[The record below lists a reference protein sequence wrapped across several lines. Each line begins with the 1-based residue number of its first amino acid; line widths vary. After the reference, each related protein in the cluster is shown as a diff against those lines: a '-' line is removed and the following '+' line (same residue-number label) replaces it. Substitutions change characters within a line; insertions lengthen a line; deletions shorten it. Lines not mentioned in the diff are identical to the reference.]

1 MSNHTRRSVTVRYAL
16 AVAAV
21 IAIPLLFLSSIAAR
35 QSGRAI
41 VIKNV
46 RIFDGSAVTPSGAVI
61 LEGGKIKSVG
71 KTVIPPDGAEII
83 NGTGHTL
90 LPGLINSHT
99 HSYGAA
105 LKQAV
110 MFGVT
115 TELDMFTDHRMAA
128 QMRKEQAEAKAT
140 DRADL
145 FSAGTLVTAPGG
157 HGTEYGIKIPT
168 ITAPSEAQAFV
179 DARAGE
185 GSDYIKIVYDDGKV
199 YGLNIPTVSKETM
212 AAVIASSHKLGKL
225 AVVHIATLEGA
236 RDAIG
241 SGADGLVHIFA
252 DRAPDP
258 EFVRLADVHRSFVI
272 PTLTVTESVT
282 GVAGGA
288 SLATDPAL
296 ANALSRADAIN
307 LKKAFPTRPGAQT
320 SYAAAEE
327 AVRRLK
333 AARVPILA
341 GTDAPN
347 PGTVHGASIHRELE
361 LLVKAGL
368 TPVEALAAATSAPAT
383 QFRLSDRGRIEPGR
397 RADLLLVKGDPTT
410 DIKATRNIAR
420 VWKGGV
426 AVDRQAYIASIE
438 KANAEAER
446 LRKQPAPAGSESGLV
461 SDFEEEKIS
470 AKFGSG
476 WSVSTDAMAGGKS
489 RAEMKVAVEGAQGSR
504 GSLLITGE
512 ISPDLPYAW
521 AGAMFSPGATVM
533 APANLSS
540 KNGVSFWAKGDGKTC
555 RLMLFARSHG
565 FQPAFKSFVAGP
577 EWKRFTF
584 RLSEFDGMDG
594 SDLTGI
600 LFSGGPAPGRFVL
613 QIDDVVLS
621 QSK

>member
-1 MSNHTRRSVTVRYAL
+1 MSTFLRLSRAVRCAIAGATVL
-16 AVAAV
+16 A
-21 IAIPLLFLSSIAAR
+21 ISLLFLSSIAAL
-35 QSGRAI
+35 QSGRAT
-41 VIKNV
+41 VIKHV
-46 RIFDGSAVTPSGAVI
+46 RIFDGSSVTSTGDVI

-71 KTVIPPDGAEII
+71 KTVAPPDGAEII
-83 NGTGHTL
+83 DGTGHTL
-90 LPGLINSHT
+90 LPGLIDSHT
-99 HSYGAA
+99 HAYGAA

-128 QMRKEQAEAKAT
+128 QMRKEQAEAKAA

-168 ITAPSEAQAFV
+168 IASPGEAQAFV
-179 DARAGE
+179 DARVGE

-212 AAVIASSHKLGKL
+212 AAVIASTHKLGKL
-225 AVVHIATLEGA
+225 AVVHIGTLEGA

-258 EFVRLADVHRSFVI
+258 DFMRLVTTSRAFVI
-272 PTLTVTESVT
+272 PTMSVTESVT

-288 SLATDPAL
+288 SLTTDPAI
-296 ANALSRADAIN
+296 ANALSPADAIN
-307 LKKAFPTRPGAQT
+307 LKKAFPTRPGAQS
-320 SYAAAEE
+320 SYAIAEE

-347 PGTVHGASIHRELE
+347 PGTLHGASIHRELE

-383 QFRLSDRGRIEPGR
+383 HFRLSDRGRMEPGM

-410 DIKATRNIAR
+410 DIKATRDIAR

-438 KANAEAER
+438 KAKADAER

-461 SDFEEEKIS
+461 SDFEEEKVS

-489 RAEMKVAVEGAQGSR
+489 KAEMKVAPEGALGSS

-512 ISPDLPYAW
+512 ISHDLPYAW
-521 AGAMFSPGATVM
+521 AGAMFSPGATMM

-540 KNGVSFWAKGDGKTC
+540 KDEISFWARGDGKTC
-555 RLMLFARSHG
+555 RIMLFARSHG
-565 FQPAFKSFVAGP
+565 FQPAFKSFVAGN
-577 EWKRFTF
+577 EWKRFKF

-600 LFSGGPAPGRFVL
+600 LFAGGPAPGRFVL
-613 QIDDVVLS
+613 QIDDVALS

>member
-1 MSNHTRRSVTVRYAL
+1 MLKLLRRSTAMRFLLAGATIVTGSQL
-16 AVAAV
+16 C
-21 IAIPLLFLSSIAAR
+21 LSFISAR
-35 QSGRAI
+35 QSGRGV

-46 RIFDGSAVTPSGAVI
+46 RIFDGSTVIPTGAVI
-61 LEGGKIKSVG
+61 IEGGKIKSVG
-71 KTVIPPDGAEII
+71 KTVTPPEGAEII
-83 NGTGHTL
+83 DGTGHTL
-90 LPGLINSHT
+90 LPGLIDSHT
-99 HSYGAA
+99 HAYGAA

-115 TELDMFTDHRMAA
+115 AELDMFSDHRAAA
-128 QMRKEQAEAKAT
+128 QMRKEQSEGKAA

-157 HGTEYGIKIPT
+157 HGTEYALKIPT
-168 ITAPSEAQAFV
+168 ITAPGEAQAFV
-179 DARAGE
+179 DARIDE
-185 GSDYIKIVYDDGKV
+185 GSDYIKIVYDDGKL
-199 YGLNIPTVSKETM
+199 YGLNFPTVSKETLS
-212 AAVIASSHKLGKL
+212 AVVASAHRRGKL

-236 RDAIG
+236 RDAIEAG
-241 SGADGLVHIFA
+241 VDGLVHIFS

-258 EFVRLADVHRSFVI
+258 EFPRMVAARRAFVV
-272 PTLTVTESVT
+272 PTLTVIESVT

-288 SLATDPAL
+288 TLATDSSL
-296 ANALSRADAIN
+296 ANALSPTDSTD
-307 LKKAFPTRPGAQT
+307 LKKTFPARPGAKA
-320 SYAAAEE
+320 SFAAAEE

-347 PGTVHGASIHRELE
+347 PGTLHGASIHRELE

-368 TPVEALAAATSAPAT
+368 TPVEALAAATSAPAA

-397 RADLLLVKGDPTT
+397 RADLLLVKGDPTA

-420 VWKGGV
+420 IWKGGV
-426 AVDRQAYIASIE
+426 EVDRRAYIASIE
-438 KANAEAER
+438 KMKAEAEG
-446 LRKQPAPAGSESGLV
+446 LRKQPAPAGSESGVV
-461 SDFEEEKIS
+461 SDFEEEKVA

-476 WSVSTDAMAGGKS
+476 WSVSTDTVAGGKS
-489 RAEMKVAVEGAQGSR
+489 NAEMKVTPEGAQGSR

-540 KNGVSFWAKGDGKTC
+540 KKEISFWAKGDSKEC
-555 RLMLFARSHG
+555 RIMLFARSLG
-565 FQPAFKSFVAGP
+565 FQPAIKSFVAGG

-584 RLSEFDGMDG
+584 RISEFGGMDG
-594 SDLTGI
+594 SDLMGI
-600 LFSGGPAPGRFVL
+600 LFAGGPAPGRFIL
-613 QIDDVVLS
+613 QIDDVALS
-621 QSK
+621 Q

>member
-1 MSNHTRRSVTVRYAL
+1 MLKLLRPYMAMRFTLVG
-16 AVAAV
+16 AAV
-21 IAIPLLFLSSIAAR
+21 VAIAPLCLSFMPAR

-41 VIKNV
+41 AIKNV
-46 RIFDGSAVTPSGAVI
+46 RIFDGSTVIPTGAVI
-61 LEGGKIKSVG
+61 IEGGKIKSVG
-71 KTVIPPDGAEII
+71 KTVAPPDGAEII
-83 NGTGHTL
+83 DGTGHTL
-90 LPGLINSHT
+90 LPGLIDSHT
-99 HSYGAA
+99 HAYGAA

-115 TELDMFTDHRMAA
+115 AELDMFSDHRTAA
-128 QMRKEQAEAKAT
+128 QMRKEQSEGKGA

-157 HGTEYGIKIPT
+157 HGTEYGLKIPT
-168 ITAPSEAQAFV
+168 ITAPGEAQAFV
-179 DARAGE
+179 DARIAD
-185 GSDYIKIVYDDGKV
+185 GSDYIKIVYDDGKL
-199 YGLNIPTVSKETM
+199 YGLNFPTVSKETL
-212 AAVIASSHKLGKL
+212 AAVIASAHKRGKL
-225 AVVHIATLEGA
+225 AVVHISTLDEA
-236 RDAIG
+236 RDSIEA
-241 SGADGLVHIFA
+241 GADGLVHIFS

-258 EFVRLADVHRSFVI
+258 EFPRKVAASRAFVI

-288 SLATDPAL
+288 TLATDSAF
-296 ANALSRADAIN
+296 ANALSPTDAAD
-307 LKKAFPTRPGAQT
+307 LKKSFPARPGAKT

-347 PGTVHGASIHRELE
+347 PGTLHGASIHRELE

-368 TPVEALAAATSAPAT
+368 TPLEALAAATSAPAA

-397 RADLLLVKGDPTT
+397 RADLLLVKGDPTA

-420 VWKGGV
+420 IWKGGV
-426 AVDRQAYIASIE
+426 EVDRRAYIASIE
-438 KANAEAER
+438 KTRAEAET
-446 LRKQPAPAGSESGLV
+446 LRKEPAPAGSESGFV
-461 SDFEEEKIS
+461 SDFEEEKVS

-489 RAEMKVAVEGAQGSR
+489 MAEMKVSPEGAQGSR

-540 KNGVSFWAKGDGKTC
+540 KKEISFWAKGDGKTC
-555 RLMLFARSHG
+555 RIMLFARSLG
-565 FQPAFKSFVAGP
+565 FQPALKSFVAGV

-584 RLSEFDGMDG
+584 RISEFGGMDG

-600 LFSGGPAPGRFVL
+600 LFAGGPAPGRFAL

-621 QSK
+621 H

>member
-1 MSNHTRRSVTVRYAL
+1 MLKLLRRSTAMRFLLASATIVTGSQL
-16 AVAAV
+16 C
-21 IAIPLLFLSSIAAR
+21 LSFISAR
-35 QSGRAI
+35 QSGRGV

-46 RIFDGSAVTPSGAVI
+46 RIFDGSTVIPTGAVI
-61 LEGGKIKSVG
+61 IEGGKIKSVG
-71 KTVIPPDGAEII
+71 ETVAPPDGAEII
-83 NGTGHTL
+83 DGTGHTL
-90 LPGLINSHT
+90 LPGLIDSHT
-99 HSYGAA
+99 HAYGAA

-115 TELDMFTDHRMAA
+115 SELDMFSDHRAAA
-128 QMRKEQAEAKAT
+128 QMRKEQSEGKAA

-157 HGTEYGIKIPT
+157 HGTEYALKIPT
-168 ITAPSEAQAFV
+168 ITAPGEAQAFV
-179 DARAGE
+179 DARINE
-185 GSDYIKIVYDDGKV
+185 GSDYIKIVYDDGKL
-199 YGLNIPTVSKETM
+199 YGLNFPTVSKETM
-212 AAVIASSHKLGKL
+212 AAVVASAHRRGKL

-236 RDAIG
+236 RDAIEAG
-241 SGADGLVHIFA
+241 VDGLVHIFS

-258 EFVRLADVHRSFVI
+258 EFPRMVAARRAFVV
-272 PTLTVTESVT
+272 PTLTVIESVT

-288 SLATDPAL
+288 TLATDSSL
-296 ANALSRADAIN
+296 ANALSPTDSTD
-307 LKKAFPTRPGAQT
+307 LKKTFPARPGAKA
-320 SYAAAEE
+320 SFAAAEE
-327 AVRRLK
+327 AVRKLK

-347 PGTVHGASIHRELE
+347 PGTLHGASIHRELE

-368 TPVEALAAATSAPAT
+368 TPVEALAAATSAPAA

-410 DIKATRNIAR
+410 DIKATRDIAR
-420 VWKGGV
+420 IWKVGV
-426 AVDRQAYIASIE
+426 EVDRRAYVASIE
-438 KANAEAER
+438 KMKAEAEG

-461 SDFEEEKIS
+461 SDFEEEKVS

-476 WSVSTDAMAGGKS
+476 WSVSTDAVAGGKS
-489 RAEMKVAVEGAQGSR
+489 NAEMKVAPEGAQGSR

-540 KNGVSFWAKGDGKTC
+540 KKEISFWAKGDGKEC
-555 RLMLFARSHG
+555 RLMLFARSLG
-565 FQPAFKSFVAGP
+565 FQPAIKSFVAGA

-584 RLSEFDGMDG
+584 RISEFGGMDG
-594 SDLTGI
+594 SDLMGI
-600 LFSGGPAPGRFVL
+600 LFAGGPAPGRYIL
-613 QIDDVVLS
+613 QIDDVTLS
-621 QSK
+621 Q